1 MGSSDYMVANEEEAE
16 SDNDL
21 EDSSEAKE
29 DKSEWKK
36 RRNEELGFEPQKEIV
51 YNKLLPYGAEMDA
64 ESTNWFAE
72 IKANLGKS
80 IALREL
86 RPGIVTWSSRL
97 NKYIRLYGLKFPKA
111 DQISL
116 IKLLYSFI
124 TTPGL
129 EPFMVNHTAG
139 TLTSLLRKRD
149 LLTRE
154 DLTLKWRPM
163 YELYERVLHSHL
175 ESLGL
180 IKLPSNIDQTLKNLI
195 KFCRPYFEPSATKD
209 MLKEWRPLMCPL
221 DVTMGKAMSYFEMF
235 LPTFSAS
242 ENPEETYK
250 LWFEELLGFWAACGN
265 SPIWE
270 PSLLS
275 LLARLAEH
283 NTGLVDWSKY
293 MPIIFTRVQKMFSL
307 PVHYNK
313 TNVGHKGM
321 SLDCSTAA
329 RWIVNTLG
337 GQSPTQQYLSQLFQ
351 SLESYYHPA
360 NIGKYSIKLT
370 EFMAKLSDAFIKR
383 VRRERYKKPSW
394 GLVPPKELTLSDTDI
409 TNFVQSVQPVVF
421 HAMWSRWGFLDAGAT
436 LSCLATLRPELILP
450 TLVERLYAALETVT
464 EPHKLTASLYSVLS
478 VARSLV
484 VKNKHYP
491 EGQTHV
497 LPLLF
502 SVLPGIDTNDMK
514 KSMITFQY
522 ISTFAALVPFV
533 DNSNFVGNHPD
544 LSEEEKNVCSQTAQ
558 FEDFMVEFLNR
569 CFSIIENSEVQQI
582 RSEVS
587 TDDASVSRED
597 TMKDV
602 GMASTF
608 SAILMQSS
616 EKLYDVALKKV
627 KTWVNGK
634 IMEWKV
640 SGKIAA
646 GLCRCL
652 TKVRPER
659 GLAGLL
665 PLVLDIVEGLVKDGV
680 KEEDSLN
687 DELKFQLMM
696 LSELIRVPGKFLL
709 PYIDRIDKL
718 LSSLVQHSSKE
729 GNILTGAVLRH
740 TLRSLTQ
747 TCPVEYK
754 SAAAGYDRDLSV
766 YQPLSDWGRA
776 GDIHALE
783 MDWYIPG
790 QEELDKAHKLVT
802 KVLDVQL
809 SSLEEYIV
817 KKKVLTKEELACSIS
832 LISETV
838 LGAGTF
844 MANWKEN
851 ILNLKD
857 SQVDLS
863 HRNHVVSS
871 SVQPDLTLKSSNAR
885 LEIVKVMHKLLD
897 FQLSNYP
904 DDTKCLTSIA
914 TIYQS
919 LLFFTGIPKA
929 EHDTRWRSFQAIKKA
944 MENKLLGNKK
954 LIRAILID
962 RTHLQHE
969 ARMLENSNKNF
980 SQTHQLIYDDLL
992 LLATNHY
999 SAVRVK
1005 GQEVLGKGIKH
1016 LAHSYQIIV
1025 PRLVDLLK
1033 KDDSI
1038 SHEQFKGALY
1048 VVLGLKGKSILTKHN
1063 WETFAELCPA
1073 VIEASHSEKPSIIKV
1088 FSALQE
1094 SVVHHLETF
1103 TINFTMSEALALE
1116 ALQLWDQVE
1125 DQDNLKMTIIPSLPK
1140 PTESEMLDGK
1150 NLLQQSNAKAT
1161 ALFEEIV
1168 GKLCQQL
1175 ESGKL
1180 HWRHY
1185 NAGVSI
1191 LAVLTRYDVKM
1202 PARAVKI
1209 MVNNLIHDNIMVRKT
1224 SIHNMAA
1231 LLKQNKR
1238 FHPRIERIIENK
1250 ETVIQPGNRKDNQ
1263 WLQYNQENWPK
1274 SKAEWN
1280 SPNFVHKTHF
1290 GYYHWPQTMTV
1301 YAPEDQQPKL
1311 DRTVNEMPDQEQEI
1325 IKFILDDCHLE
1336 KLIEFLSLE
1345 ENKGRDKFDSRKFLM
1360 WKGIF
1365 RNYGVMVLEKL
1376 KEPLQKL
1383 CNDQQESSQR
1393 CAAEIISG
1401 LIRGSKHWTWEMTEN
1416 LWSWLVPVLRKLLG
1430 NVTVET
1436 IRDWGICFA
1445 TASESRDPNRI
1456 HWMLEVLMEEPLRSQ
1471 GSFLDSSR
1479 LYVLQG
1485 AMAQQEWRVGSLL
1498 YRLDQ
1503 FLKPF
1508 LTHPYQN
1515 VRERLGSVV
1524 SNIYAMD
1531 IQFPSGTGGILSPNL
1546 SDLVAE
1552 VLPRLEQMT
1561 KEPDPE
1567 LYNFQKTASKSVI
1580 ELDEESFELI
1590 CSKLDPDLA
1599 TKVKDGGLE
1608 FLQTIISKFPGG
1620 RVPQPGCFSPVGAT
1634 MPPPDGLRMPTPEM
1648 LQKIPPELQ
1657 KMLGPG
1663 MLRMAPP
1670 DMLRMASPDM
1680 IRMAPPGML
1689 RMMGQGKQIPMPPPE
1704 LLPPQLLKAIHEV
1717 NEMKSGSADLTEKWE
1732 ERQSGVRLL
1741 QTMCKLVAGVLLR
1754 NWYTV
1759 KPDLFQFLEMLALNE
1774 SSELEPDLAR
1784 DCNVALACLSTC
1796 IVPLNVL
1803 PTALTAIEHVSQS
1816 QSWKAKIAMLE
1827 YLQVHVFTNMA
1838 LFHSQ
1843 KDQAARVVEI
1853 VTRLI
1858 KDDRIE
1864 VREKAGKVLGGM
1876 LHCCFISED
1885 VSLDLMAKFK
1895 LEVSKKIRKK
1905 RKENEELSV
1914 FQANQCKA
1922 VLRRHSG
1929 VLGLS
1934 AFVSSSPYDIPE
1946 HLPPILMILADHLH
1960 DPQPIPATVKNVF
1973 QDFKRTHQDNWA
1985 EHKEKLTEDQL
1996 ATLTDLLV
2004 SPSYYA

>member
-1 MGSSDYMVANEEEAE
+1 MDGLTEEEAE
-16 SDNDL
+16 SSSSDVIDND
-21 EDSSEAKE
+21 DNCDAKE
-29 DKSEWKK
+29 NSKEWKK
-36 RRNEELGFEPQKEIV
+36 KRTMELGFEPQKEII
-51 YNKLLPYGAEMDA
+51 YNKLLPYVGDVDA
-64 ESTNWFAE
+64 ESTAWFAE
-72 IKANLGKS
+72 IKGNLGRS
-80 IALREL
+80 IALGEL

-111 DQISL
+111 DHISL

-139 TLTSLLRKRD
+139 TLASLLRKRD
-149 LLTRE
+149 LLTRD
-154 DLTLKWRPM
+154 DLTLEWRPM
-163 YELYERVLHSHL
+163 YDMYERILHSHL

-180 IKLPSNIDQTLKNLI
+180 IKLPSNIDQTLKILI
-195 KFCRPYFEPSATKD
+195 KFCRPYFELSATED
-209 MLKEWRPLMCPL
+209 MLREWRPLMCPL

-235 LPTFSAS
+235 LPTYSAS
-242 ENPEETYK
+242 ENPEQTYK
-250 LWFEELLGFWAACGN
+250 LWFDELLGFWAACGN

-293 MPIIFTRVQKMFSL
+293 MPVIFTRVQKMFSL

-321 SLDCSTAA
+321 ALDSTTAA

-337 GQSPTQQYLSQLFQ
+337 GKSPTQQFLSQLFQ

-370 EFMAKLSDAFIKR
+370 EFMAKISDAFIKR
-383 VRRERYKKPSW
+383 VRRERYKKPAW
-394 GLVPPKELTLSDTDI
+394 GLVPPQELTLSDSDI
-409 TNFVQSVQPVVF
+409 TDFVLSVQPIVY
-421 HAMWSRWGFLDAGAT
+421 HAMWSRWGFLDAGST
-436 LSCLATLRPELILP
+436 LSCLATMRPELILP

-478 VARSLV
+478 VARCLV
-484 VKNKHYP
+484 LKTKQYP
-491 EGQTHV
+491 DGQTHV

-502 SVLPGIDTNDMK
+502 SVLPGIDTNDMR

-533 DNSNFVGNHPD
+533 DHSNYVNEHPD
-544 LSEEEKNVCSQTAQ
+544 LSEEEKTVCFQTAQ

-569 CFSIIENSEVQQI
+569 CFAIVENSEVQQI

-627 KTWVNGK
+627 KSWINGK

-652 TKVRPER
+652 TKVRPDK

-665 PLVLDIVEGLVKDGV
+665 PLVLDIIEGIVKDGV
-680 KEEDSLN
+680 KDEDSLN

-696 LSELIRVPGKFLL
+696 LSELVRVPGKFLL
-709 PYIDRIDKL
+709 PYMARIELL
-718 LSSLVQHSSKE
+718 LSSLVQHNSKE

-754 SAAAGYDRDLSV
+754 SAPAGYDRDLAT
-766 YQPLSDWGRA
+766 YQPLTDWGRA
-776 GDIHALE
+776 GDVHDLE
-783 MDWYIPG
+783 IDWYIPG
-790 QEELDKAHKLVT
+790 QEELQVAHKLIM
-802 KVLDVQL
+802 KVLGAQL
-809 SSLEEYIV
+809 LSLGEYV
-817 KKKVLTKEELACSIS
+817 ENKKVLTKEELACSIS
-832 LISETV
+832 LISESV

-844 MANWKEN
+844 MANWEEN
-851 ILNLKD
+851 VIHLKN

-863 HRNHVVSS
+863 HRYHIVSKRA
-871 SVQPDLTLKSSNAR
+871 QPNLTLNGPNAR
-885 LEIVKVMHKLLD
+885 LEIVKVMHKLLA
-897 FQLSNYP
+897 FQLSNSP
-904 DDTKCLTSIA
+904 DDTKCLTGIA
-914 TIYQS
+914 TVYQS
-919 LLFFTGIPKA
+919 LLFFTGIPKV

-944 MENKLLGNKK
+944 MENKLVGNKK

-962 RTHLQHE
+962 RAHLQHE
-969 ARMLENSNKNF
+969 ARMLENSNRNF
-980 SQTHQLIYDDLL
+980 SQTHKLIYEDLL

-999 SAVRVK
+999 SAVRIK
-1005 GQEVLGKGIKH
+1005 GQDVLGRGIKH
-1016 LAHSYQIIV
+1016 LAHSYQVVV
-1025 PRLVDLLK
+1025 PRLVEMLK
-1033 KDDSI
+1033 KDENI

-1048 VVLGLKGKSILTKHN
+1048 VILGLKGKSLLTKHN
-1063 WETFAELCPA
+1063 WETFAALCPA

-1088 FSALQE
+1088 FSALQD
-1094 SVVHHLETF
+1094 SVVHHLETI
-1103 TINFTMSEALALE
+1103 TISFSMADYLPVQAS
-1116 ALQLWDQVE
+1116 QLWAEQVK
-1125 DQDNLKMTIIPSLPK
+1125 DKQNLMLTIDPALPK
-1140 PTESEMLDGK
+1140 PTEKEILDGK
-1150 NLLQQSNAKAT
+1150 NLQLKNNTKAS

-1168 GKLCQQL
+1168 SKLCEQL

-1191 LAVLTRYDVKM
+1191 LAVLTRHDIKM

-1209 MVNNLIHDNIMVRKT
+1209 MVSNLIHDNILVRKT

-1238 FHPRIERIIENK
+1238 LHPRIEKIIETK
-1250 ETVIQPGNRKDNQ
+1250 ESTIQPGNRQDNQ
-1263 WLQYNQENWPK
+1263 WLQYSKENWPTTK
-1274 SKAEWN
+1274 EQWN
-1280 SPNFVHKTHF
+1280 STNFVHKTHF

-1311 DRTVNEMPDQEQEI
+1311 DRTLEEMSEQEQEI
-1325 IKFILDDCHLE
+1325 LKFLLDEDHLQ

-1345 ENKGRDKFDSRKFLM
+1345 ENKGKDKFDSRKFLM

-1376 KEPLQKL
+1376 KEPLEKL

-1393 CAAEIISG
+1393 CAAEMMSG
-1401 LIRGSKHWTWEMTEN
+1401 LIRGSKHWPWEMTDN

-1498 YRLDQ
+1498 HRLDQ

-1531 IQFPSGTGGILSPNL
+1531 IEFPTGTGGSLSPNL

-1552 VLPRLEQMT
+1552 VLPKLEQMT

-1567 LYNFQKTASKSVI
+1567 LYNYQKTSVKTVNEI
-1580 ELDEESFELI
+1580 NEESFELI
-1590 CSKLDPDLA
+1590 CSKLDPNLA
-1599 TKVKDGGLE
+1599 SKVKEQGLE
-1608 FLQTIISKFPGG
+1608 HLKTIVSSFPGG
-1620 RVPQPGCFSPVGAT
+1620 RIPQPGLSPPMGAR
-1634 MPPPDGLRMPTPEM
+1634 MPPPEVLRMPTAEM

-1670 DMLRMASPDM
+1670 DMLRM
-1680 IRMAPPGML
+1680 MAP
-1689 RMMGQGKQIPMPPPE
+1689 GKQGPMPMAGMPPPE
-1704 LLPPQLLKAIHEV
+1704 ALLPPQLLSAIHEV
-1717 NEMKSGSADLTEKWE
+1717 THTMSDSDVLAEKKWE
-1732 ERQSGVRLL
+1732 ERQAGVRLL

-1759 KPDLFQFLEMLALNE
+1759 KPDLFQLLEMLALNE

-1796 IVPLNVL
+1796 IVPSQVL
-1803 PTALTAIEHVSQS
+1803 PTALTAIEQVSQS

-1843 KDQAARVVEI
+1843 KDQADRVVDI

-1858 KDDRIE
+1858 KDERIE

-1876 LHCCFISED
+1876 LHCSFISKE
-1885 VSLDLMAKFK
+1885 VSSKLMAQFK
-1895 LEVSKKIRKK
+1895 LEVSKKIKK
-1905 RKENEELSV
+1905 KPKENEDVSL

-1922 VLRRHSG
+1922 ILVRHSG

-1946 HLPPILMILADHLH
+1946 HLPAILMTLADHLH

-1973 QDFKRTHQDNWA
+1973 QEFKRTHQDNWA
-1985 EHKEKLTEDQL
+1985 EHKQKLTEDQL
-1996 ATLTDLLV
+1996 STLTDLLV

>member
-1 MGSSDYMVANEEEAE
+1 MGGLMEEDGESSCSEIL
-16 SDNDL
+16 DNDF
-21 EDSSEAKE
+21 EDSCE
-29 DKSEWKK
+29 DWKK
-36 RRNEELGFEPQKEIV
+36 TRNLELGFEPQKEIV
-51 YNKLLPYGAEMDA
+51 YNKVLPYATDIDK
-64 ESTNWFAE
+64 ESTSWFAE

-86 RPGIVTWSSRL
+86 RPGIVTWTSRL
-97 NKYIRLYGLKFPKA
+97 NKFIRLYGLKFPKA
-111 DQISL
+111 DHISA
-116 IKLLYSFI
+116 INLLYSFI
-124 TTPGL
+124 TTPDL

-139 TLTSLLRKRD
+139 TLNSLLRKRN
-149 LLTRE
+149 LLDRQN
-154 DLTLKWRPM
+154 LTLEWRPLYEM
-163 YELYERVLHSHL
+163 YERILHSHL

-180 IKLPSNIDQTLKNLI
+180 IKIPSSIDQTLKSLV
-195 KFCRPYFEPSATKD
+195 KLCRSYFTLSTTEE
-209 MLKEWRPLMCPL
+209 MLREWRPLMCPL
-221 DVTMGKAMSYFEMF
+221 DVTMGKAMSYFEIF
-235 LPTFSAS
+235 LPTFSAF
-242 ENPEETYK
+242 ENPDQTYK
-250 LWFEELLGFWAACGN
+250 LWFDELLGFWSACGN

-270 PSLLS
+270 PHLLS

-283 NTGLVDWSKY
+283 NTGQVDWSLY
-293 MPIIFTRVQKMFSL
+293 MPVIFTRVQKMFSL

-313 TNVGHKGM
+313 TNVGNKGM
-321 SLDCSTAA
+321 SLDSSTAA
-329 RWIVNTLG
+329 YWIVNTLG
-337 GQSPTQQYLSQLFQ
+337 GESLTQKYLSQLFQ

-370 EFMAKLSDAFIKR
+370 EFMSKLSDIFIKR
-383 VRRERYKKPSW
+383 VHRERHKKHSW
-394 GLVPPKELTLSDTDI
+394 GFVPPSEHILSDSDI
-409 TNFVQSVQPVVF
+409 TQFVNSVKPIVY

-436 LSCLATLRPELILP
+436 LACLATLRPELILP

-478 VARSLV
+478 VARCLV
-484 VKNKHYP
+484 YKSKLYP

-502 SVLPGIDTNDMK
+502 SVLPGIDTNDMR

-522 ISTFAALVPFV
+522 ISTFATLVPFV
-533 DNSNFVGNHPD
+533 DHSNYVDDHPE
-544 LSEEEKNVCSQTAQ
+544 LTEEERNVCFQTSQ
-558 FEDFMVEFLNR
+558 FEDFIVEFLNR
-569 CFSIIENSEVQQI
+569 CFAIVENSEVQQI

-627 KTWVNGK
+627 KNWINGK

-652 TKVRPER
+652 TKVRPEK

-665 PLVLDIVEGLVKDGV
+665 PLILDIIEGIVKDGIRN
-680 KEEDSLN
+680 ENNLN

-696 LSELIRVPGKFLL
+696 LSEIIRVPGKYLL
-709 PYIDRIDKL
+709 PYIDRIDTL

-729 GNILTGAVLRH
+729 GNILTGAVLRN

-754 SAAAGYDRDLSV
+754 SSAAGYDRDLTT
-766 YQPLSDWGRA
+766 YQPLTDWGKS
-776 GDIHALE
+776 GDIHSLE
-783 MDWYIPG
+783 IDWYIPG
-790 QEELDKAHKLVT
+790 QEEVKVAHKLMN
-802 KVLDVQL
+802 KVLGTQL
-809 SSLEEYIV
+809 ATIGEYTAN
-817 KKKVLTKEELACSIS
+817 KKVLSKEELASSIS
-832 LISETV
+832 FISESIV
-838 LGAGTF
+838 GSGVF
-844 MANWKEN
+844 MANWKDE
-851 ILNLKD
+851 IVNLKA

-863 HRNHVVSS
+863 QRSHIVFPGVN
-871 SVQPDLTLKSSNAR
+871 PDLTHKSSNAR
-885 LEIVKVMHKLLD
+885 QEIVMVMHKLLS
-897 FQLSNYP
+897 FQLANFP
-904 DDTKCLTSIA
+904 DDTKSLRGIS

-919 LLFFTGIPKA
+919 LLFFTGVPKVEYDA
-929 EHDTRWRSFQAIKKA
+929 RWRSFQATKKA
-944 MENKLLGNKK
+944 MENKLLGSKK
-954 LIRAILID
+954 IIRAILVD
-962 RTHLQHE
+962 RCHLQHQS
-969 ARMLENSNKNF
+969 RMIENSNRDFTK
-980 SQTHQLIYDDLL
+980 THQLIYDDLL

-999 SAVRVK
+999 SEVRIK
-1005 GQEVLGKGIKH
+1005 GQEVLGRGMKH
-1016 LAHSYQIIV
+1016 FSHSYQLLV
-1025 PRLVDLLK
+1025 PKLVELLK
-1033 KDDSI
+1033 KDENI

-1048 VVLGLKGKSILTKHN
+1048 VILGSKGKSLLTKHN
-1063 WETFAELCPA
+1063 WETFAALCPA

-1094 SVVHHLETF
+1094 TVVHHLETI
-1103 TINFTMSEALALE
+1103 TINFAMPDKVAQQALH
-1116 ALQLWDQVE
+1116 LWDKVE
-1125 DQDNLKMTIIPSLPK
+1125 NQNNLKLTLNPSLPK
-1140 PTESEMLDGK
+1140 PSEQEILDGQK
-1150 NLLQQSNAKAT
+1150 HMDENNIKASNVFAV
-1161 ALFEEIV
+1161 IV
-1168 GKLCQQL
+1168 DKLCSQL

-1191 LAVLTRYDVKM
+1191 LAVLTRYDKKM

-1209 MVNNLIHDNIMVRKT
+1209 MVNNLIHDNIVVRKT

-1238 FHPRIERIIENK
+1238 PHVTIERAIEKTEEN
-1250 ETVIQPGNRKDNQ
+1250 IQPGNRKDNQ
-1263 WLQYNQENWPK
+1263 WLQYSPENWPK
-1274 SKAEWN
+1274 TKEQWN

-1290 GYYHWPQTMTV
+1290 GYYHWPEKMTV
-1301 YAPEDQQPKL
+1301 YAAEDKQPNL
-1311 DRTVNEMPDQEQEI
+1311 DRSLQEMTDQELEI
-1325 IKFILDDCHLE
+1325 FQFLQDETNLQ

-1365 RNYGVMVLEKL
+1365 RNFGLKVLEKL
-1376 KEPLQKL
+1376 KEPLEKL
-1383 CNDQQESSQR
+1383 CDDQQESSQR
-1393 CAAEIISG
+1393 CAAEMMSG

-1485 AMAQQEWRVGSLL
+1485 AMAQQEWRVGGLL
-1498 YRLDQ
+1498 HRLDR
-1503 FLKPF
+1503 FLNPF

-1515 VRERLGSVV
+1515 VRERLGSVMA
-1524 SNIYAMD
+1524 NIYALD
-1531 IQFPSGTGGILSPNL
+1531 IHFTSGTGGALSPNI
-1546 SDLVAE
+1546 SDLLSE
-1552 VLPRLEQMT
+1552 VLPKLELM
-1561 KEPDPE
+1561 KVEPDPE
-1567 LYNFQKTASKSVI
+1567 IYNYNKNSKTGTDIDQK
-1580 ELDEESFELI
+1580 SFEDI
-1590 CSKLDPDLA
+1590 CSKLDPELA
-1599 TKVKDGGLE
+1599 MKVREQGLE
-1608 FLQTIISKFPGG
+1608 QLKSIISRFPGG
-1620 RVPQPGCFSPVGAT
+1620 RIPSPGVVPPSGT
-1634 MPPPDGLRMPTPEM
+1634 RMPPPQILRMPSAET
-1648 LQKIPPELQ
+1648 LKKIPPELQ

-1663 MLRMAPP
+1663 MLRMASPE
-1670 DMLRMASPDM
+1670 MLNMMRPNLVPGGKKPTP
-1680 IRMAPPGML
+1680 RPGMS
-1689 RMMGQGKQIPMPPPE
+1689 PPE
-1704 LLPPQLLKAIHEV
+1704 LLLPPQLLSAIHEV
-1717 NEMKSGSADLTEKWE
+1717 SLNTPQSGLLAEKWE

-1741 QTMCKLVAGVLLR
+1741 QTVCKLVSGVLLR

-1759 KPDLFQFLEMLALNE
+1759 KPELFKVLEMLALNE

-1796 IVPLNVL
+1796 IVPLKVL
-1803 PTALTAIEHVSQS
+1803 STALTAVEHVSQS
-1816 QSWKAKIAMLE
+1816 SSWKAKNAMLE
-1827 YLQVHVFTNMA
+1827 FLQVHVFTNMA
-1838 LFHSQ
+1838 AFHSQ
-1843 KDQAARVVEI
+1843 TEEAARVVNI

-1876 LHCCFISED
+1876 LHCSFISEE
-1885 VSLDLMAKFK
+1885 VASKLLDQFK
-1895 LEVSKKIRKK
+1895 LEVSRKIKKKPK
-1905 RKENEELSV
+1905 LNEDASLFQENKS
-1914 FQANQCKA
+1914 KA
-1922 VLRRHSG
+1922 ILMRHSG

-1934 AFVSSSPYDIPE
+1934 AFVLSCPYDIPP
-1946 HLPPILMILADHLH
+1946 HLPDILMLLADHLH
-1960 DPQPIPATVKNVF
+1960 GPQPIPATVKNVF
-1973 QDFKRTHQDNWA
+1973 QEFKRTHQDNWA
-1985 EHKEKLTEDQL
+1985 EHKQKLTEDQL